1 MKLMEYLP
9 WYYQE
14 NEKMRILQETI
25 EIAVKKYEDKQKEM
39 IDNCFIQTATTLL
52 SRYETIL
59 QLDISSEKENEF
71 RRERLKAKVRGRGA
85 TTKQLIQEVAKSFS
99 NGEVE
104 VIEDNKNSCFFV
116 KFVGTLGVPANIKDL
131 QITIEEIKPAHLSF
145 EFIYTY
151 NTWNNLERLTWEQA
165 IAHTWEEIRTVRI
178 E

>member
-14 NEKMRILQETI
+14 NGRMRTIQETV
-25 EIAVKKYEDKQKEM
+25 ELVVKEYEKRQKETL
-39 IDNCFIQTATTLL
+39 DNCFIQTATSLL
-52 SRYETIL
+52 SRHETIL
-59 QLDISSEKENEF
+59 QLDISSQKENEF

-85 TTKQLIQEVAKSFS
+85 TTKQLIQEVAKSFA

-104 VIEDNKNSCFFV
+104 VIEDNKNSYFFV

-145 EFIYTY
+145 DFIYTY

>member
-14 NEKMRILQETI
+14 NGKMRTIQETV
-25 EIAVKKYEDKQKEM
+25 ELVVKEYEKRQKETL
-39 IDNCFIQTATTLL
+39 DNCFIQTATSLL
-52 SRYETIL
+52 SRHERIL
-59 QLDISSEKENEF
+59 QLDISGQKENEF

-116 KFVGTLGVPANIKDL
+116 KFVETLGVPANIKDL

-145 EFIYTY
+145 DFIYTY
-151 NTWNNLERLTWEQA
+151 NTWNNLETLTWEQA

>member
-14 NEKMRILQETI
+14 NGKMRTIQETV
-25 EIAVKKYEDKQKEM
+25 ELVVKEYEKRQKETL
-39 IDNCFIQTATTLL
+39 DNCFIQTATSLL
-52 SRYETIL
+52 SRHERIL
-59 QLDISSEKENEF
+59 QLDISSQKENEF

-99 NGEVE
+99 NEEVE
-104 VIEDNKNSCFFV
+104 VIEDNKNSRFFV
-116 KFVGTLGVPANIKDL
+116 KFIGTLGVPANIKDL

-151 NTWNNLERLTWEQA
+151 NTWNNLEKLTWEQA